1 MPRPRTA
8 PPADPLTTYRS
19 KRDAARTPEP
29 VPPAPPAKHTG
40 SAPAPGPIFVVQEH
54 HARALHWDFRLERD
68 GVLVS
73 WAVPKGLPLDRG
85 VRRLAVR
92 TEDHPMEYATFE
104 GTIPEREYGGGEVSV
119 WDHGT
124 YRCDKWSDDEVMVAL
139 EGVRLHGRY
148 VLIHTKG
155 KNWIVQ
161 RMDDPDGD
169 RVAMPDLVRP
179 MLATAGPLP
188 ADDAEWGYEFKWDGV
203 RVVCYVEGGRVRL
216 LSRNDRDVT
225 VSYPELHHLGE
236 PLGSREA
243 VLDGEIVAFDAT
255 GRPSFGMLQQRMHVA
270 DASRARRLAEDVP
283 VAYVVFDVLF
293 LDGAWTTG
301 LPYRRRRALLGGLP
315 LGGPHVAVPPWF
327 DGGGTDVL
335 TASHEQ
341 HLEGVV
347 AKRAESTYQPG
358 KRSHDW
364 VKVKNVRTQE
374 VVVVG
379 WAPGKG
385 RRSDTIGALVL
396 ALPGPAGLV
405 YAGRVGTGF
414 TEAALDDLARLL
426 TPLGRASSPLPD
438 PIPAPQAAGVHW
450 VEPRLVGEVGFG
462 EWTTDGRLRHPRWRG
477 LRPDKDPAD
486 VVREG

>member
-1 MPRPRTA
+1 MPRPRTT
-8 PPADPLTTYRS
+8 PATDALDTYRS
-19 KRDAARTPEP
+19 KRDASRTPEP
-29 VPPAPPAKHTG
+29 VPTPRAAG
-40 SAPAPGPIFVVQEH
+40 GEGRRSEGLVFVVQEH

-68 GVLVS
+68 GVLAS

-85 VRRLAVR
+85 TRRLAVR

-104 GTIPEREYGGGEVSV
+104 GAIPEGEYGGGGVSV
-119 WDHGT
+119 WDRGS
-124 YRCDKWSDDEVMVAL
+124 YRCEKWSDDEVLVDL
-139 EGVRLHGRY
+139 DGVRLHGRY
-148 VLIHTKG
+148 VLIRTGG

-161 RMDDPDGD
+161 RLDDPDGD
-169 RVAMPDLVRP
+169 RVPLPELVRP
-179 MLATAGPLP
+179 MLATTGALP
-188 ADDAEWGYEFKWDGV
+188 TDDAGWGYEFKWDGV
-203 RVVCYVEGGRVRL
+203 RVVCYVQGGRVRL

-225 VSYPELHHLGE
+225 VSYPELHRIAE

-243 VLDGEIVAFDAT
+243 VLDGEIVAFDAD

-270 DASRARRLAEDVP
+270 DAGRARRLAEDTP

-327 DGGGTDVL
+327 DGGGDDVL
-335 TASHEQ
+335 AASHEQ
-341 HLEGVV
+341 NLEGVV
-347 AKRAESTYQPG
+347 AKRTSSAYQPG

-385 RRSDTIGALVL
+385 RRSHTIGALL
-396 ALPGPAGLV
+396 LGLPGRGGLV

-414 TEAALDDLARLL
+414 TEAALDDLARILE
-426 TPLGRASSPLPD
+426 PLERSRSALSEPVP
-438 PIPAPQAAGVHW
+438 PAQSAGVHW
-450 VEPRLVGEVGFG
+450 VEPRLVVEVGYG
-462 EWTTDGRLRHPRWRG
+462 EWTAEGRLRHPRWRG

-486 VVREG
+486 VVRES